1 MKEPPS
7 NTINAAAELLRNGG
21 LVAFPTETVY
31 GLGANACDPVA
42 VRRIFEAKGR
52 PADHPLIIHLHSPEN
67 LDFWAQDITEAGW
80 RLAEHFWPGPLT
92 LILKRRHAPLT
103 VTGGQ
108 ETVGIRIPDHPV
120 ALALLKA
127 FGGGIAAPSANRF
140 GRVSPTRAKHV
151 RAELGDRVDL
161 ILEGGPCRVGVES
174 TILSLVDD
182 QPRLLRPGAISLSAL
197 QEVLG
202 TEILT
207 SASVGGIRAP
217 GMLKSH
223 YTPETRFEVY
233 PIDDL
238 KRRSDELAH
247 SGIRTAV
254 IFIGSAHRERS
265 ENPALTPFFMPDDPT
280 EYARKLYA
288 VLRLLDDAEFGVLL
302 AESPPDTEA
311 WQAVNDRLKRA
322 GVKGEG
328 MKY

>member
-1 MKEPPS
+1 MQEPS
-7 NTINAAAELLRNGG
+7 SSIIDTAAELLRNGG

-31 GLGANACDPVA
+31 GLGANACDPAA

-67 LDFWAQDITEAGW
+67 LDFWANDITESVW

-108 ETVGIRIPDHPV
+108 ETVGLRIPNHPV

-127 FGGGIAAPSANRF
+127 FNGGLAAPSANRF
-140 GRVSPTRAKHV
+140 GKVSPTRAKHV

-161 ILEGGPCRVGVES
+161 VLEGGPCRVGVES
-174 TILSLVDD
+174 TILSLAGD

-207 SASVGGIRAP
+207 PTSAGGIRAP

-223 YTPETRFEVY
+223 YTPETRFEVC
-233 PIDDL
+233 PKNQL
-238 KRRSDELAH
+238 NRRGNQLAC
-247 SGIRTAV
+247 SGLRIAV
-254 IFIGSAHRERS
+254 MFIGSAQKQQP
-265 ENPALTPFFMPDDPT
+265 ENMAFTPIFMPDAPA

-288 VLRLLDDAEFGVLL
+288 VLRLLDTAEFDVLL
-302 AESPPDTEA
+302 AESPPETEV

-322 GVKGEG
+322 SYKIEG
-328 MKY
+328 

>member
-1 MKEPPS
+1 MQEPS
-7 NTINAAAELLRNGG
+7 ASIINTAAELLRNGG

-42 VRRIFEAKGR
+42 VRRIFAAKGR
-52 PADHPLIIHLHSPEN
+52 PTDHPLIVHLHSPEN
-67 LDFWAQDITEAGW
+67 LDFWAKDMTESGW
-80 RLAEHFWPGPLT
+80 RLAQHFWPGPLT
-92 LILKRRHAPLT
+92 LILKRRNAPLT

-127 FGGGIAAPSANRF
+127 FDGGIAAPSANRF
-140 GRVSPTRAKHV
+140 GKVSPTRAKHV

-174 TILSLVDD
+174 TILSLVNDR
-182 QPRLLRPGAISLSAL
+182 PRLLRPGSISLSAL
-197 QEVLG
+197 QQVLG
-202 TEILT
+202 TEIIT
-207 SASVGGIRAP
+207 PASVGDIRAP
-217 GMLKSH
+217 GLLKSH
-223 YTPETRFEVY
+223 YTPETRFEVH

-238 KRRSDELAH
+238 KRRSDELAGC
-247 SGIRTAV
+247 GIRTAV
-254 IFIGSAHRERS
+254 MFIGAEHREQP
-265 ENPALTPFFMPDDPT
+265 ENPALTPCFMPDIPA

-288 VLRLLDDAEFGVLL
+288 VLRLLDRAEFGVLL

-322 GVKGEG
+322 SCQSL
-328 MKY
+328 

>member
-1 MKEPPS
+1 MPEPSPS
-7 NTINAAAELLRNGG
+7 LIDNAAELLRNGG

-31 GLGANACDPVA
+31 GLGANACDPAA

-52 PADHPLIIHLHSPEN
+52 PADHPLIVHLHSPEN
-67 LDFWAQDITEAGW
+67 LDFWAQDISEAVW
-80 RLAEHFWPGPLT
+80 QLAEHFWPGPLT

-108 ETVGIRIPDHPV
+108 ETVGLRIPNHPV

-127 FGGGIAAPSANRF
+127 FNGGLAAPSANRF
-140 GRVSPTRAKHV
+140 GKVSPTRAKHV

-161 ILEGGPCRVGVES
+161 VLEGGPCRVGLES
-174 TILSLVDD
+174 TILSLADD

-202 TEILT
+202 TEVLT
-207 SASVGGIRAP
+207 PNSANAIRAP

-223 YTPETRFEVY
+223 YTPETRFEIC
-233 PIDDL
+233 PKNEL
-238 KRRSDELAH
+238 NRRGNELAH
-247 SGIRTAV
+247 ASLRTAV
-254 IFIGSAHRERS
+254 MFIGSAQREQP
-265 ENPALTPFFMPDDPT
+265 ENKAFTPIFMPAAPA

-288 VLRLLDDAEFGVLL
+288 ALRLLDNAEFDVLL
-302 AESPPDTEA
+302 AESPPETEA

-322 GVKGEG
+322 SYKNEG
-328 MKY
+328 